1 MHPSSSTIYN
11 SQDREDVVHKY
22 TSNAICSNTDGQRDY
37 HTKRSKEK
45 FHMTSFICRIV
56 KKMIQMNLLTEEKK
70 THRQK
75 TNLWLPMGKGE
86 GDG

>member
-1 MHPSSSTIYN
+1 
-11 SQDREDVVHKY
+11 
-22 TSNAICSNTDGQRDY
+22 
-37 HTKRSKEK
+37 
-45 FHMTSFICRIV
+45 MTSFICRIV